1 MTFKHRLWSWLIVA
15 LLVPI
20 GIFIYEGGYNRDA
33 MLWIVGV
40 AALAVVYEVILK
52 MKNKHD

>member
-1 MTFKHRLWSWLIVA
+1 MSFKYRIWIWLLVA

-20 GIFIYEGGYNRDA
+20 GIFIYEGGYNADA

-40 AALAVVYEVILK
+40 ATLAIVYEVIFK
-52 MKNKHD
+52 VKRHE